1 MSEGRCSMSKH
12 KTIYSGPHM
21 NCVTAEREDPGSG
34 GAVDAGCVALVDDS
48 DTASPAFFSVSR
60 VYLRPSG
67 VAGN

>member
-1 MSEGRCSMSKH
+1 
-12 KTIYSGPHM
+12 M